1 MEYPSLKHKR
11 RWLII
16 KVKMLSPIYAAELLS
31 DVWIL
36 IRRPLISPPVHS
48 VLESHT
54 ELPSRSRGPPC
65 GIWKHSSRWSLLC
78 VALQHSV
85 VLGTWYSEG
94 KRKRK
99 KSMAFEAGTIYVL
112 FIYSKSFIWC
122 HSQNEKLWLRASY
135 IGRDTFWWDEKRLF
149 SQGRK
154 IKRNLWLNFRD
165 FLHRKNRSITFS
177 SR

>member
-1 MEYPSLKHKR
+1 
-11 RWLII
+11 
-16 KVKMLSPIYAAELLS
+16 MLQNSYQTCEFLSGALLS
-31 DVWIL
+31 L
-36 IRRPLISPPVHS
+36 
-48 VLESHT
+48 
-54 ELPSRSRGPPC
+54 
-65 GIWKHSSRWSLLC
+65 LLC
-78 VALQHSV
+78 ILCWNPTPNSHRDQGDLHVAYESTVAGGVFCVWLCEHSV

-112 FIYSKSFIWC
+112 FIYSKLFIWC

-135 IGRDTFWWDEKRLF
+135 IDRDTFWWDEKRLF